1 MWGAIIA
8 AAISAV
14 ASGIGTAVANKRKRE
29 AEEKYA
35 QQQQQLINDIEEEQ
49 NSNYLD
55 RADSRNAIRKV
66 TESNKEALR
75 QLNTDAIRSGATDE
89 AKVAMASQLNKRTA
103 DVVGDIAAIGEQH
116 KDSLRRDRRSLL
128 AGKALHEYEVGSD
141 TSGMDRVIQGVGS
154 AANAIGAGI
163 DGKGTADTTTSTPE
177 ATPNNTI
184 PEVSPQ
190 VASATSAA
198 KKAVDAGDPW
208 ATKVGGVISNVTPD
222 MGAVND
228 DFLDG
233 ILNRDKTIKYGQ
245 TM

>member
-35 QQQQQLINDIEEEQ
+35 QQQQGLINDIDNEL

-66 TESNKEALR
+66 TESNKEAMR

-128 AGKALHEYEVGSD
+128 AGKALHEYQVGSD
-141 TSGMDRVIQGVGS
+141 VSGMDRVIQGVGS

-163 DGKGTADTTTSTPE
+163 DGKGTADTTEDTTTP
-177 ATPNNTI
+177 
-184 PEVSPQ
+184 
-190 VASATSAA
+190 SATTTA
-198 KKAVDAGDPW
+198 KTSGVDATKGMVNSVFATNPALETILDPEGKAVRDALGQ
-208 ATKVGGVISNVTPD
+208 NQ
-222 MGAVND
+222 
-228 DFLDG
+228 F
-233 ILNRDKTIKYGQ
+233 RYGQ

>member
-35 QQQQQLINDIEEEQ
+35 QQQQGLINDIDNEL

-66 TESNKEALR
+66 TESNKEAMR

-128 AGKALHEYEVGSD
+128 AGKALHEYQVGSD
-141 TSGMDRVIQGVGS
+141 VSGMDRVIQGVGS

-177 ATPNNTI
+177 ATTNNTI

-190 VASATSAA
+190 VASAVSGA

-208 ATKVGGVISNVTPD
+208 ATKVGGVISKVTPYMD
-222 MGAVND
+222 AVND

-233 ILNRDKTIKYGQ
+233 LLNRDKTIKYGQ

>member
-35 QQQQQLINDIEEEQ
+35 QQQQGLINDINDEL

-128 AGKALHEYEVGSD
+128 AGKALHEYQVGSD
-141 TSGMDRVIQGVGS
+141 VSGMDRVIQGVGS

-177 ATPNNTI
+177 ATTNNTI

-190 VASATSAA
+190 VASAVSGA

-208 ATKVGGVISNVTPD
+208 ATKVGGVISKVTPYMD
-222 MGAVND
+222 AVND

-233 ILNRDKTIKYGQ
+233 LLNRDKTIKYGQ

>member
-35 QQQQQLINDIEEEQ
+35 QQQQEQINDINDEL
-49 NSNYLD
+49 NSNFLD

-75 QLNTDAIRSGATDE
+75 QLNTDAIRGGATDE

-128 AGKALHEYEVGSD
+128 AGKALHEYQVGSD
-141 TSGMDRVIQGVGS
+141 TSGMDRVIQGVSS

-177 ATPNNTI
+177 ATTNNTI

-190 VASATSAA
+190 VASAVSGA

-208 ATKVGGVISNVTPD
+208 ATKVGGVISKVTPYMD
-222 MGAVND
+222 AVND

-233 ILNRDKTIKYGQ
+233 LLNRDKTIKYGQ

>member
-35 QQQQQLINDIEEEQ
+35 QQQQGLINDIDNEL

-128 AGKALHEYEVGSD
+128 AGKALHEYQVGSD
-141 TSGMDRVIQGVGS
+141 TSGIDRVIQGVGS

-163 DGKGTADTTTSTPE
+163 DGKSTPE
-177 ATPNNTI
+177 SKGPTDDVTAQAVI
-184 PEVSPQ
+184 PELSPA
-190 VASATSAA
+190 ASKAVYGA

-233 ILNRDKTIKYGQ
+233 LLNRDKTIKYGQ

>member
-35 QQQQQLINDIEEEQ
+35 QQQQEQINDINDEL

-75 QLNTDAIRSGATDE
+75 QLNTDAIRGGATDE

-128 AGKALHEYEVGSD
+128 AGKALHEYQVGSD
-141 TSGMDRVIQGVGS
+141 TSGMDRVIQGVSS

-177 ATPNNTI
+177 ATTNNTI

-190 VASATSAA
+190 VASAVSGA

-208 ATKVGGVISNVTPD
+208 ATKVGGVISKVTPYMD
-222 MGAVND
+222 AVND

-233 ILNRDKTIKYGQ
+233 LLNRDKTIKYGQ